1 MACTGPAP
9 DERPVLIP
17 APQKTI
23 WGDGTYRLPE
33 RLQLGIAD
41 TVLIA
46 AAGYVNE
53 VLAPYGT
60 VAVDRCDR
68 GDIVLELDSAA
79 LPPEGY
85 RLSVTHAGVR
95 IGGGSYRG
103 VVNGIATLRQLLPA
117 KAGSGAKIP
126 YAEIAD
132 RPAFGWRGV
141 MLDVSRHFFDKEEIF
156 TLLDQMARLKLNKFH
171 WHLTDDQGWRIEIP
185 CYPELTQEGAWRLFN
200 RQDTLCWAARRG
212 NKTTISCFP
221 SGGCGP
227 MAPTR
232 FTGDIIH
239 GRISARWWPMPRF
252 EVST

>member
-1 MACTGPAP
+1 MWLMACTGPAP

-17 APQKTI
+17 VPQKTI

-41 TVLIA
+41 TALIA

-200 RQDTLCWAARRG
+200 RCAWAARRG

-252 EVST
+252 GVST

>member
-17 APQKTI
+17 VPQKTI

-41 TVLIA
+41 TALIA

-95 IGGGSYRG
+95 IGAVPTGASSMASPRCGSCCQRKPEAERRFLMRRSPIG
-103 VVNGIATLRQLLPA
+103 RR
-117 KAGSGAKIP
+117 SDGA
-126 YAEIAD
+126 A
-132 RPAFGWRGV
+132 
-141 MLDVSRHFFDKEEIF
+141 
-156 TLLDQMARLKLNKFH
+156 
-171 WHLTDDQGWRIEIP
+171 
-185 CYPELTQEGAWRLFN
+185 
-200 RQDTLCWAARRG
+200 
-212 NKTTISCFP
+212 
-221 SGGCGP
+221 
-227 MAPTR
+227 
-232 FTGDIIH
+232 
-239 GRISARWWPMPRF
+239 
-252 EVST
+252 